1 MPTVPT
7 YDTPQA
13 QAQGLPGVQL
23 QGLSPRALAQGE
35 IAGQTVERSG
45 QNLMQMGAN
54 NIDADAKEQMMANQV
69 RVDAALNNVKAA
81 QQSLTYDPTQG
92 YLGIKGQAAIQPN
105 DSGQG
110 LVDQYGQKLQ
120 DTINSASAGLAN
132 EAQRQVFA
140 RSAAGLSTQFN
151 GQLQSH
157 VLQEYKQ
164 FGLDTQKGTID
175 LASDAAQKAWN
186 NPDTID
192 QNIAS
197 AKAAVWKTGQIN
209 GTPANLV
216 EAQMQ
221 AVTSKIHAGVIE
233 AALQNNNPQYAN
245 QYINQYKDQM
255 DAHDLL
261 KATGLV
267 TSDMRGRLATST
279 AQNAINT
286 YATAF
291 TPDDT
296 TRVQQITKQTESK
309 GNVNAIG
316 PYIEGQGTAK
326 GSMQVMDGTNWKP
339 GYGVTPAKDNSPE
352 ERARVGSDYIIALA
366 KNYSGDMAKAWAAYN
381 AGPSNVDK
389 AIKDAGPNGNW
400 LDALKTYQSPANHNQ
415 TVNYVA
421 QNMNAYNKG
430 GGAPALPSIH
440 DIENNIRTQL
450 GANPD
455 PLTLKAALDEGK
467 RQYTEMMSDRKTQG
481 ENAVQ
486 AAQQYLIQNNGDFN
500 SMPETLKSAITQYA
514 PDKYDDVQTYAGKI
528 ANPTKADNM
537 AAYHTAIEH
546 PDELAK
552 MTDSEFNHFAMDNF
566 TPATQKQIAKL
577 RQDEASGK
585 ADASAGSINSKYM
598 TSELNNRLTQ
608 IGIETKPKSAEDK
621 ARLGTIQKFISDGIF
636 DQQQQLGRKM
646 SQQEVSQYIDQS
658 FLKNMQFKNTF
669 LGMTLAGVK
678 QLPYLQMTVGDM
690 PGDQLDQIKAALAR
704 NGNTS
709 PSNDQILRTYWA
721 KRMKNNG

>member
-7 YDTPQA
+7 YDTAQA
-13 QAQGLPGVQL
+13 QPQGLPGVRL
-23 QGLSPRALAQGE
+23 QGLSPRALMEGE
-35 IAGQTVERSG
+35 ISGANIERSG
-45 QNLMQMGAN
+45 QNLMNMGAN
-54 NIDADAKEQMMANQV
+54 NIDQDAKEQMMANQV
-69 RVDAALNNVKAA
+69 RVDAALNTVKAA
-81 QQSLTYDPTQG
+81 QQSLTYDPNQG

-105 DSGQG
+105 DAGQG

-120 DTINSASAGLAN
+120 DAINNASSGLAN

-140 RSAAGLSTQFN
+140 RSAAGLSTQFS

-164 FGLDTQKGTID
+164 YGLDTQKGTID

-186 NPDTID
+186 NPDAID
-192 QNIAS
+192 QNIQS
-197 AKAAVWKTGQIN
+197 ARAAVWKAGQIN
-209 GTPANLV
+209 GTPANLI

-221 AVTSKIHAGVIE
+221 SVTSKIHMGVIE
-233 AALQNNNPQYAN
+233 SALQNNNPQYAN

-261 KATGLV
+261 KVTGLV

-279 AQNAINT
+279 AQNAIGA
-286 YATAF
+286 YSAAF
-291 TPDDT
+291 NPDDA
-296 TRVQQITKQTESK
+296 TRVQQITKQSESK
-309 GNVNAIG
+309 GNANAVG

-326 GSMQVMDGTNWKP
+326 GSMQVMDATNWKP

-352 ERARVGSDYIIALA
+352 ERARVGNDYIIALA

-381 AGPSNVDK
+381 AGPGNVDK
-389 AIKDAGPNGNW
+389 AIKAAGPNGNW
-400 LDALKTYQSPANHNQ
+400 LDALKQFQSPANHDQ
-415 TVNYVA
+415 TVSYVA

-430 GGAPALPSIH
+430 GGTLPLPSMH

-450 GANPD
+450 GSNPD

-467 RQYTEMMSDRKTQG
+467 RQYAEMMADRKTQG

-500 SMPETLKSAITQYA
+500 SMPEPMKAAITQYA
-514 PDKYDDVQTYAGKI
+514 PDKFDDVQTFAGKI

-552 MTDSEFNHFAMDNF
+552 MSDSEFNHFAMDNF

-585 ADASAGSINSKYM
+585 LDASAGALNAKAV
-598 TSELNNRLTQ
+598 TTELGNRLTQ
-608 IGIETKPKSAEDK
+608 LGIDPKPKDQEGK
-621 ARLGTIQKFISDGIF
+621 QRIGTIQSFITQGIF
-636 DQQQQLGRKM
+636 EQQQQLGRKLT
-646 SQQEVSQYIDQS
+646 QQEISQYIDQQ
-658 FLKNMQFKNTF
+658 FLKNMSFKNTF
-669 LGMTLAGVK
+669 LGMTIAGVN
-678 QLPYLQMTVGDM
+678 QMPYLSMKVNDI
-690 PGDQLDQIKAALAR
+690 PGTQLDLIKDALAK
-704 NGNTS
+704 NGNTN
-709 PSNDQILRTYWA
+709 PTNDQILRTYWA
-721 KRMKNNG
+721 KRMRNNG